1 MRFGLSDTA
10 CLRQKRSGVNNNEHG
25 TRFPLAVE
33 VTSCSDA
40 TLIATIR
47 GDVDLATASRL
58 RTRLIDAV
66 DSHNTRHVVINAAA
80 MPFLDAAGI
89 AAFVAVYR
97 HAATRQV
104 DVRLIN
110 VRSLV
115 GTVLRIVELVDFFHA
130 TTQDPEA

>member
-1 MRFGLSDTA
+1 M
-10 CLRQKRSGVNNNEHG
+10 NNNEHG

-33 VTSCSDA
+33 MTSCSDA

-89 AAFVAVYR
+89 AASVAVYR